1 MGGTSERDSGT
12 SQMVQWLRLRT
23 STADGTGSNPGW
35 GSNIPQAGQHSPKTL
50 IQVMQGRKEE
60 REKRERRKGKKKER
74 KESDAKELT
83 EGCFRNLSADS
94 GLGFFDKARSLTA
107 ETEQD

>member
-50 IQVMQGRKEE
+50 IQVMQGRK
-60 REKRERRKGKKKER
+60 REKREKEGKERRKKER
-74 KESDAKELT
+74 
-83 EGCFRNLSADS
+83 NLMQKSS
-94 GLGFFDKARSLTA
+94 LRGVLGT
-107 ETEQD
+107 